1 MVCNICFINSTGKCS
16 KCHLRLLCSVNNSVC
31 CTLVHCTQLPPS
43 GQQIS
48 VQLSLLCGLR
58 TGEVTISPVW
68 LMPRVFLPRT
78 AKSGK
83 LLIIWKYQWEWRSLC
98 RCGSVAVAFAN
109 ETCSCWDRKPC
120 SLGLGTPRWQG
131 DNCYCKLLLAMHEE
145 RVSVPVLPPLIWS

>member
-1 MVCNICFINSTGKCS
+1 MSPSHTSINKNNTEFVCVDERR
-16 KCHLRLLCSVNNSVC
+16 RLELSITTRHSWPLPTTWVN
-31 CTLVHCTQLPPS
+31 LPNKFLTS
-43 GQQIS
+43 CDFFVIFGS
-48 VQLSLLCGLR
+48 MKS
-58 TGEVTISPVW
+58 ISPVW
-68 LMPRVFLPRT
+68 LMPWVFLPRT

-83 LLIIWKYQWEWRSLC
+83 LLIIWKYQWEWRSLS

>member
-1 MVCNICFINSTGKCS
+1 MSSLHTKYCEQQRGLMKEVRRLEFFGFLGNFRHVGQLS
-16 KCHLRLLCSVNNSVC
+16 K
-31 CTLVHCTQLPPS
+31 
-43 GQQIS
+43 QIS

-68 LMPRVFLPRT
+68 LMLWVFLPRT

-120 SLGLGTPRWQG
+120 SLGQGTPRWQG

-145 RVSVPVLPPLIWS
+145 IVSVPVLPPLIWS